1 MAPGSRP
8 VDSEARGGLW
18 LREVTLACAELGAP
32 TAASGEAPLGPPGG
46 EPGRRAVRPIRAAW
60 RRPDRATGL
69 HGKHQL
75 DERRAPSSGARA
87 MKEKFAMKPRFL
99 IYVVTLVAV
108 IAALTV
114 PVVAR
119 AADPDWKAVEQALGR
134 SGQMQPGGR
143 PGHVIFKRM
152 ASTTFATSSHRSVTA
167 SIVS

>member
-1 MAPGSRP
+1 
-8 VDSEARGGLW
+8 
-18 LREVTLACAELGAP
+18 
-32 TAASGEAPLGPPGG
+32 
-46 EPGRRAVRPIRAAW
+46 
-60 RRPDRATGL
+60 
-69 HGKHQL
+69 
-75 DERRAPSSGARA
+75 
-87 MKEKFAMKPRFL
+87 MKEKFAMKLRFL

-119 AADPDWKAVEQALGR
+119 AADPDWKAVEQAFGR
-134 SGQMQPGGR
+134 SGQMQPGVR